1 MTIAEGAAGT
11 VATNPAQNTVQIE
24 NLFEHAAI
32 HAQQLPENA
41 GPAQLGSQVMQSLQG
56 FAQRSMSLG
65 ERSQALLDHAGT
77 YGAQFVSL
85 QPGQDFIPSSQQ
97 PMHDS
102 VQDSQLDRAIDSL
115 GLMFDHAIE
124 TQLVVRGATQV
135 AGAANTLLRGQ

>member
-11 VATNPAQNTVQIE
+11 VATNPVQDTVQIE

-32 HAQQLPENA
+32 HAQQLPENPS
-41 GPAQLGSQVMQSLQG
+41 PAQLGSQVMQSLQG
-56 FAQRSMSLG
+56 FAQRSMSLS

-77 YGAQFVSL
+77 SSAQFVSL
-85 QPGQDFIPSSQQ
+85 QPGQDVIPPSQPPTQ
-97 PMHDS
+97 NS

-115 GLMFDHAIE
+115 SLMFDHAIE